1 MSNTTIKPNLPVKPR
16 DINAEIIDRKKLN
29 VKEGT
34 FIQLRDETRRS
45 GLGLPDI
52 KTLYEK
58 DSYFNEALKS
68 EESKFI
74 EEHLPT
80 LNYEELSQEQK
91 QNFINQQKSILPEYY
106 TEKDVEH
113 LYNNYLYIKKF
124 GTEAFKQNT
133 NSKERKQQL
142 LESTLSD
149 FLPLALKD
157 YSENFIYHFV
167 NGLDKETQYE
177 LLKIGQLNSPIHEFK
192 TRRMWDKYLPS
203 SDGGYIPSD
212 EEYENYTNEVLKNSE
227 KLSEGDEF
235 LIQEVFAPKSR
246 DNIISNHQQE
256 ISKLENE
263 LLALYNSGE
272 EGETKINEL
281 FDSLASNYMYHYK
294 AFEGDEELENFTI
307 QDKIKYIAEAQI
319 VSNSVNDPTLM
330 LHSFDKKMQNYI
342 SDQQDWWDKTC
353 YTAQGLVTG
362 TVSLIV
368 QGGLGLYGLG
378 VKMIDGDEAYAEF
391 MDSKVVNL
399 WNDIEKYNTFNEGEL
414 AKARKWGI
422 SAQTRIKRV
431 GEEFDFWSVDTIFE
445 TLDMGKYIL
454 SGMTTGGIGS
464 ALGKGVGWLGKV
476 AKVTNK
482 IQQGSKL
489 YNTLNFANKLM
500 VHSSQ
505 TLPMVQTMA
514 KGTFDE
520 TLQEINSQ
528 IDTKIEKEI
537 ENLALQ
543 NKTEL
548 LQEYLNSDEIS
559 IQIEEAIAKASREY
573 DRQIKASNLEGKQ
586 SLSISK
592 NEYLLSVRNQLML
605 NIYKNAES
613 NILNIAKEK
622 YGEELKN
629 KYAEEREMA
638 KIAAGKA
645 AQTTATLTWLKEGA
659 FNLAMGQWMFSEG
672 NRFKFNNKPKIKYND
687 AGEALPTKTSVTL
700 GNKALIVGK
709 TMGLKFGDEYLD
721 SQIEAFSLGL
731 GLHVQNDLIEGT
743 YDPRGFL
750 FTENGFVNFMSAAG
764 SGMKSV
770 ANNLTSDSA
779 IYEGLIGMV
788 SGISPHINLNAIYKS
803 KASYAQEM
811 GRDSWKNLTFKERLN
826 KYATN
831 EILNDIIQTEREIE
845 QAKLNAEYINKTIQ
859 KQGKDA
865 FDIHLLISGLEKQQR
880 AINEGKLIDAKDA
893 KTRSGFELA
902 HLVRNLDIVNSPQ
915 IQTLIQDIERLSKGD
930 ITEDDVKKFLF
941 RGSNSGETQKLDEA
955 TAKAKIQENAIKL
968 KTLFKD
974 VNNAYKE
981 LESSKAG
988 KNLNPITKKQLV
1000 YNKIYDKDVTN
1011 RLNSIEKAVS
1021 GNNEFSSNSVEE
1033 ADYSTIAGFKATKKA
1048 QQEIVEDL
1056 KKKTKEIEESET
1068 KEGLSNEEKVLKTLA
1083 DKLRL
1088 GALKE
1093 ALELEE
1099 EYLAELS
1106 NKESEYQGSTRVL
1119 SEQEILALNP
1129 IQRAKMLNT
1138 KNINNYSKE
1147 QQKLIKQTINNLQ
1160 KKNPDLLNDIKD
1172 AGELYQR
1179 RELNNKA
1186 YDKVLNNEDVYLG
1199 YVDLM
1204 VNSFKERSIRASE
1217 NIILEQNSELL
1228 NKTSDKNLKKIIFDN
1243 KMSYALVRDYTEKNP
1258 ERKDV
1263 LESILDVLKLH
1274 SDTQDFI
1281 DNSITLSPE
1290 LKETLKQTIYPII
1303 RKARSSKSGMKAL
1316 DNLIDQL
1323 DNKENIDVKK
1333 SLEELLANLEQ
1344 LNHQRDAKIVDKRK
1358 KRQAELEEK
1367 RKKIEE
1373 QKKNKSLEGKK
1384 KLLDN
1389 LFSETSEKE
1398 GIKTTKFRM
1407 FRKSKDGTVKTVT
1420 IGGPSISLSGKI
1432 AKEIKDFEGNENV
1445 DLTDIQI
1452 LARRQDTTS
1461 KNKIQ
1466 SVDIQYRIKYS
1477 DSTKSSW
1484 IKATVSLPSD
1494 FDVAKDIFLES
1505 NQIALANEYRKQ
1517 SSSQDISKD
1526 DVVVDNSQ
1534 PTLDVDLGVDGD
1546 GEAISPSLQEQTKAE
1561 DAYKVQEIITD
1572 VTNEDN
1578 TLNQDENSMLGI
1590 PFTHYNS
1597 EMLKL
1602 DGYMVPNDRSPK
1614 RGNAIDYAYE
1624 FYALVDKLGLN
1635 IADVIDYELPAILK
1649 ENPDIQ
1655 VHFMMTPLESTSQ
1668 DVVFNAIEYTDAVK
1682 KYHPN
1687 DNDLIYSGGKYWLV
1701 IGSSFANTN
1710 NYINLI
1716 NTLKKKRFGYFNYNP
1731 TEDYYISDAYTQVK
1745 ETGSGR
1751 RVRRLEGE
1759 EETTQRK
1766 ISELLYDR
1774 DNYNEQRNPYKLGN
1788 PKNKRDAYN
1797 NLKWIIQKAKD
1808 YIPVGTKTNDEII
1821 PLSRPSENKGS
1832 VFILV
1837 PTTNNK
1843 LIPLYIN
1850 PSFYKN
1856 IKGSELEEVIN
1867 SALADLANPNLEG
1880 RKNAKDRLRELL
1892 VFDEEDNIL
1901 IGEVNGKPALRIKRN
1916 NTVVNTFFLG
1926 KDGNFNLQ
1934 DFIIAISELNPRINI
1949 TVSTL
1954 KNPSMME
1961 MYDDAGVL
1969 TTDLAILGTRNGS
1982 YSTYAVDTE
1991 TGKPIIDDESFVSNY
2006 NTDIKNSVNSKTR
2019 RIAYDG
2025 KQYSKVDEI
2034 WRDDNDIVITDAEL
2048 ILKLEYREFLKD
2060 KTPDYS
2066 DKGFNYYIIDD
2077 SSSESIVV
2085 EEGTKGN
2092 LNILNKEE
2100 SANRIDI
2107 INKAKEAEAQR
2118 KAAAEFVDLET
2129 SENNVKEEN
2138 TEINVEQQLQGN
2150 FDTPTTKTTPQTEL
2164 KIGLSVTRD
2173 GFEALDNSIE
2183 MDDYRQQGE
2192 LLFKDG
2198 SLERRMVKKNNNT
2211 YIVIET
2217 GGRRGDNFTVGINR
2231 DLTIDQAME
2240 LAKKLENIIRFDD
2253 SKNIVTEY
2261 INSLESPNTRITK
2274 EVTKST
2280 ESSKSNEE
2288 KSLKELQNTKDL
2300 TTFEAII
2307 SKMSTRKKLK
2317 EIFKEKEWPWSN
2329 NTSEM
2334 ANFLIS
2340 KKVSINNISNVDTWL
2355 DIIKNCR

>member
-1 MSNTTIKPNLPVKPR
+1 MSNTTIKPELPVEPR
-16 DINAEIIDRKKLN
+16 DINAEIVTRKKLN

-34 FIQLRDETRRS
+34 YVQPRDETQRS
-45 GLGLPDI
+45 RLGLPDI
-52 KTLYEK
+52 RTLYEK
-58 DSYFNEALKS
+58 DPYFKEALKS

-74 EEHLPT
+74 EKHLPT

-124 GTEAFKQNT
+124 GTETFKQNT
-133 NSKERKQQL
+133 DSKERKQQL
-142 LESTLSD
+142 LESTLND
-149 FLPLALKD
+149 FLPMALKD
-157 YSENFIYHFV
+157 YSESFVHHFV
-167 NGLDKETQYE
+167 NGLDKETQYK
-177 LLKIGQLNSPIHEFK
+177 LLKKGQLNSPIHEFK

-203 SDGGYIPSD
+203 DGDYIPTD
-212 EEYENYTNEVLKNSE
+212 EEYENYTNEVLTNSE
-227 KLSEGDEF
+227 QLSEGDEF
-235 LIQEVFAPKSR
+235 LIQEVFAPESR

-272 EGETKINEL
+272 EGEIEINKL
-281 FDSLASNYMYHYK
+281 FDSLASDYMPHYK

-307 QDKIKYIAEAQI
+307 QDKIKYIAEAQT

-330 LHSFDKKMQNYI
+330 LYSFDKKMQNYI

-362 TVSLIV
+362 TTSLIV

-378 VKMIDGDEAYAEF
+378 VKMIEGDEAYAEF

-399 WNDIEKYNTFNEGEL
+399 WDDIEKYNTFSESEL
-414 AKARKWGI
+414 EKARKWGI
-422 SAQTRIKRV
+422 SAQTRIKRD
-431 GEEFDFWSVDTIFE
+431 GEEFDFWSVNTIFE
-445 TLDMGKYIL
+445 ALDMGKYIL
-454 SGMTTGGIGS
+454 SGMATGGAAS
-464 ALGKGVGWLGKV
+464 VVGKGIGWLGKAV
-476 AKVTNK
+476 NVTNK

-489 YNTLNFANKLM
+489 YNTLDFANKLM

-514 KGTFDE
+514 KGSFDE

-528 IDTKIEKEI
+528 IDTKIGKEI
-537 ENLALQ
+537 EDLAFK
-543 NKTEL
+543 NKDEL
-548 LQEYLNSDEIS
+548 LQEYLNSEAITS
-559 IQIEEAIAKASREY
+559 QIENSIKKASEEY
-573 DRQIKASNLEGKQ
+573 DKQAAKYFDSEGK
-586 SLSISK
+586 STNKLSVSK
-592 NEYLLSVRNQLML
+592 EDYLLNVREQLML
-605 NIYKNAES
+605 EIYKNAES

-672 NRFKFNNKPKIKYND
+672 NRFKFNNSKPKIKFNE

-750 FTENGFVNFMSAAG
+750 FTENGFVNFMSAVG

-770 ANNLTSDSA
+770 ADNLTSDAA

-788 SGISPHINLNAIYKS
+788 SGISPHINLNAIFKS
-803 KASYAQEM
+803 KASYAQDM
-811 GRDSWKNLTFKERLN
+811 GKDSWKNLTFKERLN
-826 KYATN
+826 KYITN
-831 EILNDIIQTEREIE
+831 EILNDVIQTERDIE
-845 QAKLNAEYINKTIQ
+845 QSKLNAEYINEAIK

-902 HLVRNLDIVNSPQ
+902 HLVRNEDIAKSPQ
-915 IQTLIQDIERLSKGD
+915 VQTLMQDIERLSKGD

-941 RGSNSGETQKLDEA
+941 RGSNNGEAQKLDEA
-955 TAKAKIQENAIKL
+955 TVKTKIQENAIKL
-968 KTLFKD
+968 KTLFED

-981 LESSKAG
+981 LESSKIS
-988 KNLNPITKKQLV
+988 KKLNPITKKQLV

-1056 KKKTKEIEESET
+1056 KEQIKKIKESEIE
-1068 KEGLSNEEKVLKTLA
+1068 EGLSNEEKILKVLA

-1088 GALKE
+1088 GSLKE

-1099 EYLAELS
+1099 DYLAELS

-1147 QQKLIKQTINNLQ
+1147 QQKIIKQTINNLQ

-1186 YDKVLNNEDVYLG
+1186 YDKVLNNEEVYLG

-1204 VNSFKERSIRASE
+1204 VNSFKERSVKAAE

-1228 NKTSDKNLKKIIFDN
+1228 NKTSDKNLKKVIFDN
-1243 KMSYALVRDYTEKNP
+1243 KMPYALVRDYVEKNP

-1263 LESILDVLKLH
+1263 LEPILDVLKLH

-1281 DNSITLSPE
+1281 DNSTTLSSE
-1290 LKETLKQTIYPII
+1290 LKEALKQTVYPII
-1303 RKARSSKSGMKAL
+1303 REARSSKSGMKAL

-1323 DNKENIDVKK
+1323 DDKENTDVKK
-1333 SLEELLANLEQ
+1333 ALEELLANLEQ

-1367 RKKIEE
+1367 RKKAEE

-1398 GIKTTKFRM
+1398 GIKTTKFRI
-1407 FRKSKDGTVKTVT
+1407 FRKSKDGTVKIIN
-1420 IGGPSISLSGKI
+1420 IGGPTISLSSKI
-1432 AKEIKDFEGNENV
+1432 AKEIKGFEGNENI

-1452 LARRQDTTS
+1452 LEQRQDTTG
-1461 KNKIQ
+1461 KNKTQ
-1466 SVDIQYRIKYS
+1466 SVDIQYRIKY
-1477 DSTKSSW
+1477 DNGTKSSW
-1484 IKATVSLPSD
+1484 IKATISLPSD
-1494 FDVAKDIFLES
+1494 FDVAEDIILES
-1505 NQIALANEYRKQ
+1505 NQIALANEYMKQ

-1526 DVVVDNSQ
+1526 EVVVDTSQ
-1534 PTLDVDLGVDGD
+1534 PTLDVDLSVDSE
-1546 GEAISPSLQEQTKAE
+1546 GEIISPSLQEQTKAE
-1561 DAYKVQEIITD
+1561 DASKVQEITTD
-1572 VTNEDN
+1572 VTDEDN

-1597 EMLKL
+1597 DILKD
-1602 DGYMVPNDRSPK
+1602 DGYMVPNDRSHK

-1624 FYALVDKLGLN
+1624 FYTLVDKLGLN

-1655 VHFMMTPLESTSQ
+1655 VHFMMAPLESTSQ
-1668 DVVFNAIEYTDAVK
+1668 HVIFNVIEYTDAVK

-1701 IGSSFANTN
+1701 IGSSFANTD

-1716 NTLKKKRFGYFNYNP
+1716 DTLKKKRFGYFNYNP
-1731 TEDYYISDAYTQVK
+1731 TEDYYVSDAYTQVK

-1759 EETTQRK
+1759 EEITQRK
-1766 ISELLYDR
+1766 ISELLYDG
-1774 DNYNEQRNPYKLGN
+1774 DNYNEQRNPHKLGN
-1788 PKNKRDAYN
+1788 PKNKRDAYS

-1808 YIPVGTKTNDEII
+1808 YIPVGTKTSDEII

-1850 PSFYKN
+1850 PSFYN
-1856 IKGSELEEVIN
+1856 NVKGSELEEVIN

-1916 NTVVNTFFLG
+1916 NTVINTFFLG

-1934 DFIIAISELNPRINI
+1934 DFITAISELNPRINI

-1969 TTDLAILGTRNGS
+1969 TTDLALLGTRNGS
-1982 YSTYAVDTE
+1982 YSTYSVDSE
-1991 TGKPIIDDESFVSNY
+1991 TGKPIIDDESSISNS
-2006 NTDIKNSVNSKTR
+2006 NTDSKNSANSKTR
-2019 RIAYDG
+2019 RVAYDG
-2025 KQYSKVDEI
+2025 KQYSKADEI
-2034 WRDDNDIVITDAEL
+2034 WRDDNDVVITDAEL

-2060 KTPDYS
+2060 KAPDYS

-2077 SSSESIVV
+2077 SSSEPIVV

-2100 SANRIDI
+2100 SANKIDI

-2129 SENNVKEEN
+2129 SEDKIKEEKPKVD
-2138 TEINVEQQLQGN
+2138 IEQQLQGN
-2150 FDTPTTKTTPQTEL
+2150 F
-2164 KIGLSVTRD
+2164 S
-2173 GFEALDNSIE
+2173 
-2183 MDDYRQQGE
+2183 
-2192 LLFKDG
+2192 
-2198 SLERRMVKKNNNT
+2198 NNT
-2211 YIVIET
+2211 VEEGIENT
-2217 GGRRGDNFTVGINR
+2217 N
-2231 DLTIDQAME
+2231 
-2240 LAKKLENIIRFDD
+2240 
-2253 SKNIVTEY
+2253 TEQ
-2261 INSLESPNTRITK
+2261 TK

-2317 EIFKEKEWPWSN
+2317 EIFKEKGWSWSN
-2329 NTSEM
+2329 NTVEM
-2334 ANFLIS
+2334 MNFLTS